1 MPLAGS
7 RAVADERIPALDGLR
22 GVAILMVL
30 LNHFVPNRNYAPS
43 HVMTWLSNAAQSGWA
58 GVDLFFVLSGF
69 LITGILIEAKVS
81 PRYFRNFYMRR
92 VLRIFP
98 LYYGALVLVFLLLP
112 PLHVFDWSSFRTV
125 WQNQLWNWSYCT
137 NVGMWCADGRGFSS
151 PQINLGHFWTLAIEE
166 HFYLAWP
173 ALVITLPLRRLK
185 SVCIAGVVL
194 VPVARIVAV
203 VALDASHLFFF
214 QTPRRADSLMLG
226 ALFAAMGRGG
236 TVGRLQMPP

>member
-43 HVMTWLSNAAQSGWA
+43 HVMTWLSNAARSGWA

-69 LITGILIEAKVS
+69 LITGILIEAKAS
-81 PRYFRNFYMRR
+81 PHYFRNFYMRR

-98 LYYGALVLVFLLLP
+98 LYYGALVLVLVTLP
-112 PLHVFDWSSFRTV
+112 PLHVFNWSSFATV

-137 NVGMWCADGRGFSS
+137 NVGMWHTDGLGFSC
-151 PQINLGHFWTLAIEE
+151 PQVNLGHFWTLAIEE
-166 HFYLAWP
+166 HFYLVWP
-173 ALVITLPLRRLK
+173 AIVFLLPLRGLRWICLL
-185 SVCIAGVVL
+185 AVL
-194 VPVARIVAV
+194 VAPAARTLAV
-203 VALDASHLFFF
+203 VRFDASHLFFF
-214 QTPRRADSLMLG
+214 LTPCRADSLILG
-226 ALFAAMGRGG
+226 ALLPAMAKDG
-236 TVGRLQMPP
+236 TLER